1 MSSKAERFAALQAER
16 AADLEQRI
24 AELLPGLTGEER
36 ALDVGTGTGALAHAL
51 APRVREVVALE
62 IDPAMAERARADAP
76 ANVEV
81 VVGDGERLPFEDFS
95 FDLAATLRTLHHTPR
110 PELLIAELARVVEPG
125 GLLLIVDQVAPVDPL
140 AAFELNRFE
149 RARDPSTTRVLAE
162 GDLRALFDANGLV
175 LHRSDIVHEP
185 RDLEVYLDLAGC
197 EGFERERARSLA
209 PAGYEGVLGWFVLGR
224 S

>member
-16 AADLEQRI
+16 ATDLSHRI
-24 AELLPGLTGEER
+24 GELLPGLTGEER
-36 ALDVGTGTGALAHAL
+36 ALDVGAGTGALAHAL

-62 IDPAMAERARADAP
+62 IDAAMAERARADAP

-81 VVGDGERLPFEDFS
+81 VVGDGEKLPFEDFS
-95 FDLAATLRTLHHTPR
+95 FDIAATLRTLHHTRR

-125 GLLLIVDQVAPVDPL
+125 GVLLIADQVAPVDPL

-175 LHRSDIVHEP
+175 LQRSDIIHEP

-197 EGFERERARSLA
+197 EGFERERALSLA
-209 PAGYEGVLGWFVLGR
+209 PVGYEGVIGWFVLGH
-224 S
+224 